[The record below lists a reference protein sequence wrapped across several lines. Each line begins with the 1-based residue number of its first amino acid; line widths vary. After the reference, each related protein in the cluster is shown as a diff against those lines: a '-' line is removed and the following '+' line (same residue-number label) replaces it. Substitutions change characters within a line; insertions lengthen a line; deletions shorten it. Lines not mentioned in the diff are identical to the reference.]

1 MTISIRMLN
10 CKGIEE
16 QYTLSK
22 KWNRVSSHLDK
33 EVREKKE
40 STKCRIP
47 ELQKKYMVSG
57 VSLNWSPEYFSKQDQ
72 NLFGIRK

>member
-40 STKCRIP
+40 SST
-47 ELQKKYMVSG
+47 QSTGSQNYKKNIWFQ
-57 VSLNWSPEYFSKQDQ
+57 VSL
-72 NLFGIRK
+72 